1 MIDSISSLPLEQKI
15 IMLLVLVI
23 LLMSVRILFLK
34 KKTNL
39 LENKIIDLKL
49 AKKASSNDRLSEL
62 HKNFKSIINEEKQD
76 EDDFD
81 KWLKNSE
88 VNDVYVY
95 KHNKK

>member
-1 MIDSISSLPLEQKI
+1 MIDSISSLPLEQKV
-15 IMLLVLVI
+15 IMLLSLVI
-23 LLMSVRILFLK
+23 LLMSFRILFLK
-34 KKTNL
+34 KKANM
-39 LENKIIDLKL
+39 LENKVIELKL
-49 AKKASSNDRLSEL
+49 AKKAKSNDRLSAL
-62 HKNFKSIINEEKQD
+62 HNDFKSIINQEKQE

>member
-15 IMLLVLVI
+15 IMFLSLVI
-23 LLMSVRILFLK
+23 LLMSFRILFLK
-34 KKTNL
+34 KKANM
-39 LENKIIDLKL
+39 LENKVIELKL
-49 AKKASSNDRLSEL
+49 AKKAKPNDRLSAL
-62 HKNFKSIINEEKQD
+62 HKDFKSIINEEKQ

-81 KWLKNSE
+81 KWLENSE